1 MATKHKP
8 TETTSSRGVSGNNL
22 PLSCRKLW
30 LFRIAAAV
38 LVPAILFALTELTL
52 RLVGYGYNPDF
63 FVKHDIGG
71 KPFLVQNEEFS
82 RRFFPPESMRQPNA
96 LRMSATKTPGTIRV
110 FVLGE
115 SAAMGDPEPAFGPA
129 RYLEILL
136 QERYPEVQFE
146 IVNVSFTAINS
157 HVLLPIARECAEHD
171 GDLWIIYMGNN
182 EMVGPFGAATI
193 LGLQAPPRIYVQTVA
208 AIQRTRVGQLA
219 MDVVRKIQKP
229 ANKTGSWGGM
239 AMFEKQ
245 RLAPKSPKREAV
257 LENFKANLD
266 DMLRSGVDS
275 DARIIL
281 NTVAVNLHDSPPFAS
296 LHDGTLSETNR
307 ARFDQLFQSAL
318 KSQAAKDWTNAAAGF
333 DAALMLDGHFAE
345 AHYRRALCLEQ
356 IGQQDAAQK
365 HFQLACDTD
374 ALPFRTDS
382 RENEL
387 IKKLAQPFEGER
399 LRLVDAPNAM
409 ANGLS
414 AGVCGQESFH
424 EHVHFNFDGGYRL
437 GLIWAQAVEQMLP
450 TKLNRSSTNEWTSQ
464 FICEKQLGLTD
475 VGRKLVLQSVI
486 QRLQNAPLN
495 SQFNNAERL
504 SRLATYSQ
512 FLLSNMNEH
521 SVTNARAELNAA
533 VAKRPDDH
541 HVLEQRAVFI
551 QSFGDMNGALRDWR
565 SVGELFP
572 HDFLPS
578 LQIGTILAR
587 QGNFVESEK
596 HLRKAIALRPT
607 LVEGWNQLGQ
617 CLGARGD
624 LVAALKAFEQG
635 STLRP
640 EDPVLWAFRAK
651 VLSDLKRSDE
661 TIECYQKAVQL
672 NPNYAEAHAALGD
685 QYSMAG
691 KTGEA
696 VVEYEAAIKA
706 KPDYAMALSN
716 LGVMLLR
723 QGRLDEASI
732 RFRQT
737 LAIEPGNEVAKDF
750 LRQIRSRQQ
759 EQKR

>member
-1 MATKHKP
+1 MDNAQKKQPAVRSTASSEKSP
-8 TETTSSRGVSGNNL
+8 LTT
-22 PLSCRKLW
+22 RKLW
-30 LFRIAAAV
+30 LFRLSAMLLVPGLVFAV
-38 LVPAILFALTELTL
+38 LEVTL
-52 RLVGYGYNPDF
+52 RLAGYGYDTNF
-63 FVKHDIGG
+63 FVKRDIEG

-82 RRFFPPESMRQPNA
+82 RRFFPPESLRQPNA
-96 LRMSATKTPGTIRV
+96 LRMHATKSPGTIRI

-129 RYLEILL
+129 RFLEVLL
-136 QERYPEVQFE
+136 QERYPNVKFE

-182 EMVGPFGAATI
+182 EMVGPFGAATV
-193 LGLQAPPRIYVQTVA
+193 LGLQAPPRLYVQAVA

-229 ANKTGSWGGM
+229 ANKSGSWGGM

-275 DARIIL
+275 GARIIL

-296 LHDGTLSETNR
+296 LHDEVLTETNR
-307 ARFDQLFQSAL
+307 AHFDQLFQSAL
-318 KSQAAKDWTNAAAGF
+318 RSQSAKDWTNAAAGF
-333 DAALMLDGHFAE
+333 DAALKLDGNFAE

-356 IGQQDAAQK
+356 IGQQDAARK

-387 IKKLAQPFEGER
+387 IHKLAQPFAKER
-399 LRLVDAPNAM
+399 LQLVDAPSAM
-409 ANGLS
+409 AQGLS

-450 TKLNRSSTNEWTSQ
+450 TKLSRHSTNEWATQ
-464 FICEKQLGLTD
+464 FLCEKQLGLTD
-475 VGRKLVLQSVI
+475 VGRKLVLQSVM
-486 QRLQNAPLN
+486 QRLQNPPLN

-504 SRLATYSQ
+504 NRLATYSR

-541 HVLEQRAVFI
+541 HVLEQRAVFV
-551 QSFGDMNGALRDWR
+551 QSFGDLNSALQDWR

-578 LQIGTILAR
+578 LQVGMILAR
-587 QGNFVESEK
+587 QSNLVESEK
-596 HLRKAIALRPT
+596 HLRQAIALRPS
-607 LVEGWNQLGQ
+607 LVEAWSQLGQ

-624 LVAALKAFEQG
+624 WTAALAAFDQAIK
-635 STLRP
+635 LKP
-640 EDPVLWAFRAK
+640 EESAFWAFRAK
-651 VLSDLKRSDE
+651 VLSELKRTAE
-661 TIECYQKAVQL
+661 AIECYRKAVEL

-685 QYSMAG
+685 QYSMTG
-691 KTGEA
+691 KTAEA
-696 VVEYEAAIKA
+696 MAEYEAAIKA

-750 LRQIRSRQQ
+750 IRQIRSQQ
-759 EQKR
+759 KEQKR